1 MFRTATVLLTV
12 VLAAGVVRADD
23 KADARKAIE
32 AQIELIK
39 KEDANKLKDHFT
51 ERLKDRITA
60 DVVKA
65 AKKKADSVTIDELVD
80 SVTIDKDKDGKKTM
94 KLKMKNGRSLT
105 TLVEVDGKWLADT
118 IWFK

>member
-1 MFRTATVLLTV
+1 MYRTAAALLAV
-12 VLAAGVVRADD
+12 ALAAGVARADD

-51 ERLKDRITA
+51 ERLKGRITA
-60 DVVKA
+60 DAVKA
-65 AKKKADSVTIDELVD
+65 GKKLADGMTIDDLVD
-80 SVTIDKDKDGKKTM
+80 SVTADKDKDGKKTL